1 MNAENIGA
9 FIPRFNL
16 KNIKNR
22 DIAGAIDNKLN
33 TEKFKTASPT
43 ILAPRIVKKAAAPA
57 ISTNF
62 SREKVSII
70 MPAFNAKDTIGEAIA
85 SALQG
90 THRNI
95 EILVIDDG
103 STDGTDKIVTDMAGQ
118 DLPIKYYKNPKNLG
132 AYNLEI

>member
-85 SALQG
+85 SAL
-90 THRNI
+90 H
-95 EILVIDDG
+95 
-103 STDGTDKIVTDMAGQ
+103 TDGTDKIVTDMAGQ